1 MSWILFILFGL
12 VIGLLARALV
22 PGKQKVGILWTLAI
36 GVAGALLG
44 GWLAGMITGDPIR
57 TLSVAN
63 FIGSVLG
70 AVVLLLA
77 YVAITRRTSGGHIGG
92 PGHRKEIHTR

>member
-22 PGKQKVGILWTLAI
+22 PGRQNIGIIWTLVL

-44 GWLAGMITGDPIR
+44 GWVAQMISGTRLTEISLVG
-57 TLSVAN
+57 
-63 FIGSVLG
+63 FIGALIG

-77 YVAITRRTSGGHIGG
+77 YVAIARRTGHAL
-92 PGHRKEIHTR
+92 PGHHRKEVH

>member
-22 PGKQKVGILWTLAI
+22 PGRQNIGIIWTLVL
-36 GVAGALLG
+36 GVAGSLLG
-44 GWLAGMITGDPIR
+44 GWVAHMITGASYDRI
-57 TLSVAN
+57 SVVG
-63 FIGSVLG
+63 FIGSLIG

-77 YVAITRRTSGGHIGG
+77 YLAIVRRTGHTL
-92 PGHRKEIHTR
+92 PGQRREAH